1 MPELFADAK
10 QKELELLSITGNIDR
25 KRTNSTIRSLKVK
38 LFDVLLT
45 PFEFFSTLTITRIMS
60 GLLSSQLINGVY
72 IPSALL
78 IAGVGI
84 AKAEWLP
91 YAVAISLLLGGLRV
105 FTICTS
111 KIVKSTNCFLLTI
124 LMFAGA

>member
-1 MPELFADAK
+1 MPSK
-10 QKELELLSITGNIDR
+10 KELELLSITGNIDR
-25 KRTNSTIRSLKVK
+25 KRTNSRIRPLKVK
-38 LFDVLLT
+38 LFDLFLT
-45 PFEFFSTLTITRIMS
+45 SFEFFSTLTISRIMS
-60 GLLSSQLINGVY
+60 GLLSSQLINGIY

-111 KIVKSTNCFLLTI
+111 TSFKST
-124 LMFAGA
+124 FASVY